1 MGINADELN
10 RNLPN
15 PDSLDKRLLKMEAP
29 YKGAIQDHKEIVM
42 GKKNRAAMANSSK
55 RNPFQNNST
64 LPMVKVK
71 DTVEPTMK

>member
-1 MGINADELN
+1 
-10 RNLPN
+10 
-15 PDSLDKRLLKMEAP
+15 MEAP

>member
-10 RNLPN
+10 KNVQN
-15 PDSLDKRLLKMEAP
+15 PDSLEKRLFKMEAP

-55 RNPFQNNST
+55 RNPFQNNSI

-71 DTVEPTMK
+71 DTIEPIMK